1 MPWTSSQLPTFGA
14 MPGREVSDQNQTRK
28 SNPAIVISMT
38 NELVRQL
45 IGFVG
50 TFAHTPF
57 GEAFQA
63 AFAAVL
69 GDAAGKS
76 LIRYLE
82 RLMS

>member
-1 MPWTSSQLPTFGA
+1 
-14 MPGREVSDQNQTRK
+14 
-28 SNPAIVISMT
+28 MT
-38 NELVRQL
+38 TELVRQL